1 MDFRYFSMASVSSRV
16 PRCWFNRRVLI
27 SMVVSEKGS
36 GYSSMTPL
44 IHLPPPSSVMSCVAR
59 FNAVMVPLGSTPRS
73 KRWEA
78 SVFRPVFLDVFR
90 MQTGSK
96 YALSRRIFVVVSSTS
111 EFRPPMTPAM
121 ATGFF
126 PSQIIS
132 ISGSR
137 RRSFPSRVMKV
148 SFA

>member
-1 MDFRYFSMASVSSRV
+1 MDFKYFSMAVVSSRM
-16 PRCWFNRRVLI
+16 PRCRFKRRVLI

-36 GYSSMTPL
+36 GYSSITPL
-44 IHLPPPSSVMSCVAR
+44 THLPPQISAMSCVAR
-59 FNAVMVPLGSTPRS
+59 FNALMVPLGSTPRS

-96 YALSRRIFVVVSSTS
+96 YALSRRIFLVVSSTS
-111 EFRPPMTPAM
+111 EFRPPITPAM

-132 ISGSR
+132 ISESR
-137 RRSFPSRVMKV
+137 RRSFPSRVVKV
-148 SFA
+148 SFS